1 MKCGLEI
8 VSGACMW
15 VRVRVGENECES
27 ERERG
32 SDRGV
37 KVQER
42 MRDMARGRHRGK
54 YDRMHE

>member
-1 MKCGLEI
+1 
-8 VSGACMW
+8 MW
-15 VRVRVGENECES
+15 VRVRVGENGCES

-42 MRDMARGRHRGK
+42 MRDMARGRHRGN